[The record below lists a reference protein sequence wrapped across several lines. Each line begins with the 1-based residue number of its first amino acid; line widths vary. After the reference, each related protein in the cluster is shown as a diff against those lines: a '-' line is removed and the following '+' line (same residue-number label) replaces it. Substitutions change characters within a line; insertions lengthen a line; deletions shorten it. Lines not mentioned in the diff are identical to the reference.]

1 MAFLG
6 YLHTLIV
13 FLPQSALLV
22 LLILY
27 IPALAF
33 FPQLLKQPLLFSA
46 MPVVS
51 YFILGSLS
59 FILRFFN
66 LFSHFSVILITLLFS
81 ILAVLQLTRL
91 IKNKSLAWLSN
102 ELGIVLFNF
111 ALIIPLIFFAITSA
125 FTSDDALASW
135 NYWAKLY
142 FLALPTHEQ
151 YYPTF
156 YPSFLA
162 YAYQMLG
169 SFEPQGIVKVLLA
182 FFTFSLINAIA
193 FSAKKIKENLLGFI
207 IVILLVLMPGNKG
220 LSLYHFYIS
229 GYADSILAATVA
241 VSVALTI
248 YYCETEQVSALTAAI
263 LAAMAAAWTKQPGM
277 LWALIILPLILISK
291 MIKQKRINYLE
302 IIAIIFALA
311 APLVWLLGVGKH
323 FYQAPGVLGASREHY
338 ASTGELSYGAV
349 FLHSM
354 VHYLLA
360 QPTLLLLY
368 FLAIF
373 AAMKKLFSSIVL
385 IGLIGLGTILWF
397 IFASYDLREGFYII
411 AVCGL
416 LIAQQNFFYE
426 VINRYPALS
435 NFNIK
440 INSKKYLISVWIFFV
455 LLATIISVGQIRNMH
470 GHIFPSQGSKTII
483 YHYFLD
489 QPQWVYDNLY
499 ANKNTIVGGVTHYE
513 TGLFT
518 GQKNIILLTE
528 NDVKRLQAQLS
539 LNKVQFVLISP
550 KISPSIYTTMTQL
563 SQVCQQAVQL
573 MNLGRSRAQYQVFIV
588 KQQELV
594 GCNIPL
600 ANKDAKF

>member
-6 YLHTLIV
+6 YFHTLIA
-13 FLPQSALLV
+13 FLPQSTLLV
-22 LLILY
+22 LLMLY
-27 IPALAF
+27 VPALAF

-46 MPVVS
+46 MPIVS

-66 LFSHFSVILITLLFS
+66 LFSHSSVILITLLFS
-81 ILAVLQLTRL
+81 ILAALQLIQL
-91 IKNKSLAWLSN
+91 IKNKSLTWSSN
-102 ELGIVLFNF
+102 ELGIVLCNF

-151 YYPTF
+151 HYPTF

-193 FSAKKIKENLLGFI
+193 FSAKKIKENLLGFG

-241 VSVALTI
+241 VSVALTM
-248 YYCETEQVSALTAAI
+248 YYCETEQVSALIAAI

-291 MIKQKRINYLE
+291 MIKQQRINYLE

-311 APLVWLLGVGKH
+311 APLIWLLGVGNH

-338 ASTGELSYGAV
+338 ASSGELSYGTV
-349 FLHSM
+349 FLHSI
-354 VHYLLA
+354 VHYFLM

-373 AAMKKLFSSIVL
+373 AAIKKIFSRIILF
-385 IGLIGLGTILWF
+385 GLVGLGTVLWF
-397 IFASYDLREGFYII
+397 AFASYDLREGFYVI
-411 AVCGL
+411 AVCGV
-416 LIAQQNFFYE
+416 LIAQQNFFCDL
-426 VINRYPALS
+426 INHYPVLQD
-435 NFNIK
+435 FNIK
-440 INSKKYLISVWIFFV
+440 INSKKYLMGMLIFFV
-455 LLATIISVGQIRNMH
+455 LLATVVSLGQIRNMH
-470 GHIFPSQGSKTII
+470 GHIFPNQGSKTII

-499 ANKNTIVGGVTHYE
+499 ANKSSVVGGVTHYE
-513 TGLFT
+513 IGLFT
-518 GQKNIILLTE
+518 GQKNIVLLTAS
-528 NDVKRLQAQLS
+528 DAKSLQAQLS

-550 KISPSIYTTMTQL
+550 RISPSIYTAMTQL